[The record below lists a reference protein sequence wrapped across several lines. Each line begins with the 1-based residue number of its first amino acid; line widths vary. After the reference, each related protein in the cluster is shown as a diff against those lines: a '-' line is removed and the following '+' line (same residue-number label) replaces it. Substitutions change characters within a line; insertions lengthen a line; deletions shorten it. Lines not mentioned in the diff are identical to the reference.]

1 MSVAAGP
8 VMDNV
13 HHFPQVADKEALVQF
28 WRSGFEYLAQGI
40 AAHHNITRA
49 TRIYEAYSHR
59 GTSDG
64 PPPPALD
71 AQIASQKENLESSIL
86 ALAELAASGLV
97 QPNISHQVHT
107 SPLLETRVVA
117 LEDQMKELLAIVQP
131 LSAKLGVLDGNVA
144 RIDSSVNSIEK
155 RANATTTHLDDRHK
169 QLEERIG
176 ELSAQ
181 VSSPQPTQVL
191 QHDQVNKRLE
201 LVEEK
206 VQSSQGELE
215 KQERQIMS
223 MDTKI
228 AVLEGTR
235 SRVDAQGTTLV
246 LLDSKITGLQNDAI
260 DIRTNMKSLLTLA
273 PEVNDLLSVPVKI
286 EQTGQDIKNLRE
298 QQETIA
304 SQLTSFETSLGLMEQ
319 RLEQTNKETSGS
331 LDSSS
336 ADVSALQSLKEHASS
351 LIELP
356 GTLDQL
362 QASVAELAPLK
373 LYSQDLTAV
382 AGKSSQLLELISHN
396 ERVQDDINQIRSK
409 LARCSKDMA
418 DAKKET
424 AENARLLD
432 EKVAGLS
439 STNQAIQEELLGANN
454 KMAQFELDFKTIKAE
469 SQVISARINGIDA
482 KLKANQVTAQWSQ
495 EQIQAMRADV
505 AYLEP
510 LKEQREALLLLSGRT
525 EALMPLSVKFG
536 SPEFQTLLKKAEEA
550 DATTDTARK
559 LVTEVVN
566 VCRDLQQRLN
576 RVEPHVNQ
584 LESDI
589 SGALEKLTG
598 LQNTSDATECQ
609 VKDIAGSLQQVQ
621 NEVSSLVTFKIDTQK
636 VLENST
642 SNPSPNEEIQVLK
655 KTHASDITPMKGEIK
670 KLKSTSSALRKDMD
684 DAKGKITPLLALQQ
698 QLQEYQD
705 GITKLEERVRKL
717 ETPLTVRIPGQTGA
731 SAVAQ
736 AFNTAGSSS
745 KSGSRKAN
753 ASGPRKSSNTQ
764 SQQSSQ
770 SQPPK
775 VTLPESQ
782 AETEAQSS
790 SLASGG
796 SSKPAHATDDLA
808 ALIDRVKRTEKEV
821 TNLSHSFSKSKAK
834 LGELEDSVNGVDQQ
848 MTMVQGILN
857 ENSIALKLI
866 ETEFANLKA
875 DNTTKLREIDTK
887 QARTVNLIDAAQEL
901 KDDATTKLK
910 AMETTMGKLA
920 QLKEYTGAIVALV
933 EPVPASPSS
942 HASSGTP
949 ESRFARLERMSNSA
963 TKELININGW
973 VQWAD
978 GEVRNYKTL
987 NGEIKALGR
996 HVRELAGSIATMNP
1010 LSASLTE
1017 RAPELLG
1024 LLERPA
1030 GQASDS
1036 IQSTPRQPEGVARF
1050 GARMKTLEEQ
1060 IHTLRTAQPKLQ
1072 EDLDKVTS
1080 QVGEIA
1086 PLINKVAKPF
1096 VDHVKPLLS
1105 LVPLSS
1111 HVSSLILLVD
1121 QVPQLHASIQ
1131 SLSDRV
1137 DAAASTAASS
1147 AQVPVD
1153 PGPASQLRSP
1163 VTDREVSPAEQST
1176 DNTVVFVPATSERRR
1191 NKRRRTEEMLESFE
1205 SRIDGIQGELDGVS
1219 DDVKMLCTEQA
1230 KARRRTNVHPAEA
1243 LPSQSLE
1250 PGEVTETSSKMSED
1264 LDMLMDTLRH
1274 LFEGKGTWPERI
1286 DLVLGKQ
1293 WAQVLQS
1300 PQCRTAAGASMTI
1313 SKIHEEIE
1321 VLKLAIEAHGS
1332 GTTASPSAIDAA
1344 HIAWGETFTKQVMAD
1359 VGKEQAQFRTELEEV
1374 ISRALLPVR
1383 KVFKALKDT
1392 SSDL

>member
-28 WRSGFEYLAQGI
+28 WRSGFEYVQTRAGHEVVLTPWWIYRYLAQGI

-169 QLEERIG
+169 RLEERIG

-206 VQSSQGELE
+206 IQSSQGELE

-550 DATTDTARK
+550 DATTVGARIRGNGRIYHCFQDTARK

-1111 HVSSLILLVD
+1111 HVSSLIPLVD

-1131 SLSDRV
+1131 SLSNRV
-1137 DAAASTAASS
+1137 DAAASTRAS
-1147 AQVPVD
+1147 
-1153 PGPASQLRSP
+1153 
-1163 VTDREVSPAEQST
+1163 
-1176 DNTVVFVPATSERRR
+1176 
-1191 NKRRRTEEMLESFE
+1191 
-1205 SRIDGIQGELDGVS
+1205 
-1219 DDVKMLCTEQA
+1219 C
-1230 KARRRTNVHPAEA
+1230 VH
-1243 LPSQSLE
+1243 
-1250 PGEVTETSSKMSED
+1250 
-1264 LDMLMDTLRH
+1264 R
-1274 LFEGKGTWPERI
+1274 
-1286 DLVLGKQ
+1286 
-1293 WAQVLQS
+1293 
-1300 PQCRTAAGASMTI
+1300 
-1313 SKIHEEIE
+1313 
-1321 VLKLAIEAHGS
+1321 
-1332 GTTASPSAIDAA
+1332 
-1344 HIAWGETFTKQVMAD
+1344 
-1359 VGKEQAQFRTELEEV
+1359 
-1374 ISRALLPVR
+1374 
-1383 KVFKALKDT
+1383 
-1392 SSDL
+1392 